1 MERARERVVRSKV
14 PARAR
19 EGEKSMIRSVCM
31 AAAVLSLT
39 AIMPAEGRSR
49 APIDANGNLS
59 ALIAQYS
66 ATYGVPASLIRRVI
80 ARESGGNARVVS
92 RGNYGLMQIKLGT
105 ARSLGYT
112 GGAAGLLDADT
123 NMRYAVKYLAGAWKL
138 SGGSEARAVHHYAS
152 GYYYAAK
159 RRGIA
164 QQSYALADAG
174 DVFYRGRR
182 RLGDVALGGGRAA
195 SLVATS
201 LMSPSD
207 PNFH

>member
-1 MERARERVVRSKV
+1 
-14 PARAR
+14 
-19 EGEKSMIRSVCM
+19 
-31 AAAVLSLT
+31 
-39 AIMPAEGRSR
+39 
-49 APIDANGNLS
+49 
-59 ALIAQYS
+59 
-66 ATYGVPASLIRRVI
+66 
-80 ARESGGNARVVS
+80 
-92 RGNYGLMQIKLGT
+92 MQIKLGT

-159 RRGIA
+159 RRGLGQESFA
-164 QQSYALADAG
+164 MADAG
-174 DVFYRGRR
+174 DVYRGYRGRMR
-182 RLGDVALGGGRAA
+182 RGADVALGGGKAA

-201 LMSPSD
+201 SMSPAD

>member
-1 MERARERVVRSKV
+1 MERVPQRTVRTRV
-14 PARAR
+14 PL
-19 EGEKSMIRSVCM
+19 GMIRSLCM
-31 AAAVLSLT
+31 AAAVLSL
-39 AIMPAEGRSR
+39 AAVMPAEARSR

-59 ALIAQYS
+59 ALISQYS

-80 ARESGGNARVVS
+80 ARESGGNPRAVS

-105 ARSLGYT
+105 ARSLGYA

-123 NMRYAVKYLAGAWKL
+123 NMRYAVKYLAGAWKV

-164 QQSYALADAG
+164 RQSYAMLDGG
-174 DVFYRGRR
+174 DMRYSGQVI
-182 RLGDVALGGGRAA
+182 A
-195 SLVATS
+195 LVAPS
-201 LMSPSD
+201 SMSPAD
-207 PNFH
+207 PNYH

>member
-1 MERARERVVRSKV
+1 M
-14 PARAR
+14 
-19 EGEKSMIRSVCM
+19 MRSVCM
-31 AAAVLSLT
+31 AAAVLSL
-39 AIMPAEGRSR
+39 AAVMPAEARSR

-59 ALIAQYS
+59 SLISQYS
-66 ATYGVPASLIRRVI
+66 ATYGVPESLIRRVI

-112 GGAAGLLDADT
+112 GGAAGLLDPDT

-159 RRGIA
+159 RRGLGRE
-164 QQSYALADAG
+164 SYAMLDGG
-174 DVFYRGRR
+174 DVRYGAYS
-182 RLGDVALGGGRAA
+182 GSKVA

-201 LMSPSD
+201 SMGPMSPAN

>member
-1 MERARERVVRSKV
+1 
-14 PARAR
+14 
-19 EGEKSMIRSVCM
+19 MIRSVCV
-31 AAAVLSLT
+31 AAAVLSL
-39 AIMPAEGRSR
+39 AAVMPAEARSR
-49 APIDANGNLS
+49 APIDANGNLGG
-59 ALIAQYS
+59 LIAQYS
-66 ATYGVPASLIRRVI
+66 ATYGVPESLIRRVI

-112 GGAAGLLDADT
+112 GGAAGLLDPDT

-159 RRGIA
+159 RRGM
-164 QQSYALADAG
+164 QSYAMADAG
-174 DVFYRGRR
+174 DVIVRGRR
-182 RLGDVALGGGRAA
+182 GRADVALGGGRGA

-201 LMSPSD
+201 SMSPSD

>member
-1 MERARERVVRSKV
+1 
-14 PARAR
+14 
-19 EGEKSMIRSVCM
+19 MIRSVCM
-31 AAAVLSLT
+31 AAAVLSL
-39 AIMPAEGRSR
+39 AAMMPAEARSR
-49 APIDANGNLS
+49 ASIDANGNLGG
-59 ALIAQYS
+59 LISQYS
-66 ATYGVPASLIRRVI
+66 ATYGVPESLIRRVI

-112 GGAAGLLDADT
+112 GGAAGLLDPDT

-138 SGGSEARAVHHYAS
+138 SGGSAARAVHHYAS

-164 QQSYALADAG
+164 QQSYAMADAG
-174 DVFYRGRR
+174 DVVYRGRR
-182 RLGDVALGGGRAA
+182 GRADVALGGGKGA

-201 LMSPSD
+201 SMSPSD

>member
-1 MERARERVVRSKV
+1 
-14 PARAR
+14 
-19 EGEKSMIRSVCM
+19 MIRSVCM
-31 AAAVLSLT
+31 AAAVLSL
-39 AIMPAEGRSR
+39 AAVMPAEARSR
-49 APIDANGNLS
+49 ALIDANGNHG
-59 ALIAQYS
+59 ALISQYS
-66 ATYGVPASLIRRVI
+66 AAYGVPESLIRRVI

-159 RRGIA
+159 RRGLGRE
-164 QQSYALADAG
+164 SYAMADAG
-174 DVFYRGRR
+174 DIGYRSRR
-182 RLGDVALGGGRAA
+182 GYADVAVGGGKGA

-201 LMSPSD
+201 SMSPAD

>member
-1 MERARERVVRSKV
+1 
-14 PARAR
+14 
-19 EGEKSMIRSVCM
+19 MIRSLCM
-31 AAAVLSLT
+31 AAAVLSL
-39 AIMPAEGRSR
+39 AAVMPAEARSR

-59 ALIAQYS
+59 ALISQYS

-80 ARESGGNARVVS
+80 ARESGGNPRAVS

-105 ARSLGYT
+105 ARSLGYA

-123 NMRYAVKYLAGAWKL
+123 NMRYAVKYLAGAWKV

-164 QQSYALADAG
+164 RQSYAMLDGG
-174 DVFYRGRR
+174 DMRYSGQVI
-182 RLGDVALGGGRAA
+182 A
-195 SLVATS
+195 LVAPS
-201 LMSPSD
+201 SMSPAD
-207 PNFH
+207 PNYH